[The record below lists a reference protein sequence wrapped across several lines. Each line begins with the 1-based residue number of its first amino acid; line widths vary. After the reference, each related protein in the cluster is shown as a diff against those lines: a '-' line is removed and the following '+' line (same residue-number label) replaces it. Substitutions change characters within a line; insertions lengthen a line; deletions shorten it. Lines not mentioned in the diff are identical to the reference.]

1 MMGMTSTVLITNYNY
16 KNSLAA
22 VRDIGSKGI
31 NVHTCGPQT
40 RNKVASLSKYSSG
53 YSLYTSPNDNVNRF
67 IIDIRRI
74 LSTREY
80 EMIIPIG
87 IDTTIPIS
95 HNKEELSEYT
105 RVPVA
110 DYEILENAHDKYKT
124 IKIAKSVGVPVPET
138 SIISGESIEE
148 KSFEYP
154 LVIKARK
161 GAAGSGTRYITSEDD
176 FSKVVREFN
185 QKKSDGIFD
194 YERPMVQEYIPGDL
208 MDVCVLFNRG
218 RPRAALAQRR
228 VITYPPSG
236 GVGIVNET
244 VEDPELIELALK
256 LLKRMN
262 WHGVAQVEF
271 KKDGNGEPRLMEIN
285 PKFWGTLELSI
296 AAGLNFPYMLYRMT
310 MDGDI
315 EPNFNY
321 ERNLQIW
328 WSFAHLQQIFLAYI
342 KNRNGI
348 SSALKTSNIRR
359 ISDLS
364 LLDLKPHIFQLVVSA
379 VKLFQFKQMLSHPL
393 SR

>member
-1 MMGMTSTVLITNYNY
+1 MIGMTSTVLITNFSY
-16 KNSLAA
+16 KNALAA

-31 NVHTCGPQT
+31 NVHTCGPPT

-53 YSLYTSPNDNVNRF
+53 YSLYTSPNDNVDRF
-67 IIDIRRI
+67 LIDIKRI
-74 LSTREY
+74 LSSREY

-87 IDTTIPIS
+87 VDTTIPIS
-95 HNKEELSEYT
+95 YNKEELSEYA

-124 IKIAKSVGVPVPET
+124 IEIARSVGVPVPET
-138 SIISGESIEE
+138 SIVSGESIEE
-148 KSFEYP
+148 ESFEYP

-271 KKDGNGEPRLMEIN
+271 KKDGNGVPRLMEIN

-296 AAGLNFPYMLYRMT
+296 AAGLNFQYMLYRMT

-315 EPNFNY
+315 EPNFSY

-328 WSFAHLQQIFLAYI
+328 WYFAHLPQIFLAYV
-342 KNRNGI
+342 KNRNGF
-348 SSALKTSNIRR
+348 SSALKTRDIRR

-364 LLDLKPHIFQLVVSA
+364 LLDLKPHIFQLVASA

>member
-1 MMGMTSTVLITNYNY
+1 
-16 KNSLAA
+16 
-22 VRDIGSKGI
+22 
-31 NVHTCGPQT
+31 
-40 RNKVASLSKYSSG
+40 
-53 YSLYTSPNDNVNRF
+53 
-67 IIDIRRI
+67 
-74 LSTREY
+74 
-80 EMIIPIG
+80 
-87 IDTTIPIS
+87 
-95 HNKEELSEYT
+95 
-105 RVPVA
+105 
-110 DYEILENAHDKYKT
+110 
-124 IKIAKSVGVPVPET
+124 
-138 SIISGESIEE
+138 
-148 KSFEYP
+148 
-154 LVIKARK
+154 
-161 GAAGSGTRYITSEDD
+161 
-176 FSKVVREFN
+176 
-185 QKKSDGIFD
+185 
-194 YERPMVQEYIPGDL
+194 

-271 KKDGNGEPRLMEIN
+271 KKDRNGVPRLMEIN

-315 EPNFNY
+315 ESNFSY

-328 WSFAHLQQIFLAYI
+328 WYFAHLPQIFLAYV
-342 KNRNGI
+342 KNRNGV
-348 SSALKTSNIRR
+348 SSALNTSNMRR

-364 LLDLKPHIFQLVVSA
+364 LLDLNPHIFQLVVSV
-379 VKLFQFKQMLSHPL
+379 VKLFQFNQMLSHPL

>member
-1 MMGMTSTVLITNYNY
+1 MMGMTSTVLITNYSY
-16 KNSLAA
+16 KNALAA

-31 NVHTCGPQT
+31 NVRTCGPQI

-53 YSLYTSPNDNVNRF
+53 YSLYTSPKENVNRF
-67 IIDIRRI
+67 VTDIRRI

-87 IDTTIPIS
+87 VDTTIPIS
-95 HNKEELSEYT
+95 YNKEELSEYA

-124 IKIAKSVGVPVPET
+124 TEIARSVGVPVPET

-148 KSFEYP
+148 ESFEYP

-176 FSKVVREFN
+176 FSKVVREFH

-271 KKDGNGEPRLMEIN
+271 KKDGNGVPRLMEIN

-315 EPNFNY
+315 EPNFSY

-328 WSFAHLQQIFLAYI
+328 WYFAHLPQIFLAYV
-342 KNRNGI
+342 KNRNGV

>member
-1 MMGMTSTVLITNYNY
+1 MTSTVLITNYSY
-16 KNSLAA
+16 KNALAA

-31 NVHTCGPQT
+31 KVYTCGPPT
-40 RNKVASLSKYSSG
+40 RNKVASLSVYSSG
-53 YSLYTSPNDNVNRF
+53 YSTYTSPNKDVNSF
-67 IIDIRRI
+67 LTDIRRI
-74 LSTREY
+74 LSTKEY

-87 IDTTIPIS
+87 VDTTIPIS
-95 HNKEELSEYT
+95 YHKKELCKYT
-105 RVPVA
+105 QIPVA
-110 DYEILENAHDKYKT
+110 DYEILEKAHDKYKT
-124 IKIAKSVGVPVPET
+124 IEIARSVGVPVPET
-138 SIISGESIEE
+138 SIMSWESIEE

-176 FSKVVREFN
+176 FYKVVREFE
-185 QKKSDGIFD
+185 QKKSDNIRD
-194 YERPMVQEYIPGDL
+194 YERPMIQEYIPGDL
-208 MDVCVLFNRG
+208 MDVCVLFNNG

-244 VEDPELIELALK
+244 VNDPELIELALK
-256 LLKRMN
+256 LLKKMK

-271 KKDGNGEPRLMEIN
+271 KKDRNGVSRLMEIN

-296 AAGLNFPYMLYRMT
+296 AAGLHFPYMFYRMT

-315 EPNFNY
+315 EPNFSY
-321 ERNLQIW
+321 ESNLQIW
-328 WSFAHLQQIFLAYI
+328 WCFAHLPQIFLAYM

-348 SSALKTSNIRR
+348 YSAMTERKMRR

-364 LLDLKPHIFQLVVSA
+364 LQDLKPHIFQLA
-379 VKLFQFKQMLSHPL
+379 LGAIKLIQFKKMLSHPL

>member
-1 MMGMTSTVLITNYNY
+1 MIGMTSTVLITNFSY
-16 KNSLAA
+16 KNALAA

-31 NVHTCGPQT
+31 NVHTCGPPT

-53 YSLYTSPNDNVNRF
+53 YSLYTSPNDNVDRF
-67 IIDIRRI
+67 LIDIKRI
-74 LSTREY
+74 LSSREY

-87 IDTTIPIS
+87 VDTTIPIS
-95 HNKEELSEYT
+95 YNKEELSEYA

-124 IKIAKSVGVPVPET
+124 IEIARSVGVPVPET
-138 SIISGESIEE
+138 SIVSGESIEE
-148 KSFEYP
+148 ESFEYP

-271 KKDGNGEPRLMEIN
+271 KKDGNGVPRLMEIN

-315 EPNFNY
+315 EPNFSY

-328 WSFAHLQQIFLAYI
+328 WCCAHLPQIFLAYV
-342 KNRNGI
+342 KNRNGF
-348 SSALKTSNIRR
+348 SSALKKRDIQR

-379 VKLFQFKQMLSHPL
+379 IKLFQFKQMLSHPL

>member
-1 MMGMTSTVLITNYNY
+1 MIGMTSTVLITNYSY
-16 KNSLAA
+16 KNALAA

-31 NVHTCGPQT
+31 NVHTCGPPT

-53 YSLYTSPNDNVNRF
+53 YSLYTSPSDDVDRF
-67 IIDIRRI
+67 LIDIKKI

-87 IDTTIPIS
+87 VDTTIPIS
-95 HNKEELSEYT
+95 YNKEELSEYA

-124 IKIAKSVGVPVPET
+124 IEIARSVGVPVPET

-148 KSFEYP
+148 SFDYP

-194 YERPMVQEYIPGDL
+194 YERPMVQEYISGDL

-271 KKDGNGEPRLMEIN
+271 KKDGNGVPRLMEIN

-315 EPNFNY
+315 DPNFSY

-328 WSFAHLQQIFLAYI
+328 WYFAHLPQIFLAYV
-342 KNRNGI
+342 KNRNGV
-348 SSALKTSNIRR
+348 SSALKTSDIRR

>member
-1 MMGMTSTVLITNYNY
+1 MIGMTSTVLITNFSY
-16 KNSLAA
+16 KNALAA

-31 NVHTCGPQT
+31 NIHTCGPPT

-53 YSLYTSPNDNVNRF
+53 YSLYTSPNDNVDRF
-67 IIDIRRI
+67 LIDIKRI
-74 LSTREY
+74 LSSWEY

-87 IDTTIPIS
+87 VDTTIPIS
-95 HNKEELSEYT
+95 YNKEELSEYA

-124 IKIAKSVGVPVPET
+124 IEIARSVGVPVPET
-138 SIISGESIEE
+138 SIVSGESIEE
-148 KSFEYP
+148 ELFEYP

-176 FSKVVREFN
+176 FSKVVREFH

-244 VEDPELIELALK
+244 VEDPELIEIALK

-271 KKDGNGEPRLMEIN
+271 KKDGNGVPRLMEIN

-315 EPNFNY
+315 EPNFSY
-321 ERNLQIW
+321 ERNLQLW
-328 WSFAHLQQIFLAYI
+328 WYFAHLPQIFLAYV
-342 KNRNGI
+342 KNRNGF
-348 SSALKTSNIRR
+348 SSALKKRDIRR

-379 VKLFQFKQMLSHPL
+379 IKLFQFKQMLSHPL

>member
-1 MMGMTSTVLITNYNY
+1 
-16 KNSLAA
+16 
-22 VRDIGSKGI
+22 
-31 NVHTCGPQT
+31 
-40 RNKVASLSKYSSG
+40 
-53 YSLYTSPNDNVNRF
+53 LYTSPNDNVNRF

-87 IDTTIPIS
+87 VDTTIPIS

-124 IKIAKSVGVPVPET
+124 IEIAKSVGVPVPET

-176 FSKVVREFN
+176 FSMVVREFN

-271 KKDGNGEPRLMEIN
+271 KKDGNGVPRLMEIN

-328 WSFAHLQQIFLAYI
+328 WYFAHLPQVFLAYV
-342 KNRNGI
+342 KNRNRF
-348 SSALKTSNIRR
+348 SSALRTSDIRR

>member
-1 MMGMTSTVLITNYNY
+1 MMSMTSTVLITNYSY
-16 KNSLAA
+16 KNALAA

-31 NVHTCGPQT
+31 NVHTCGPPT

-53 YSLYTSPNDNVNRF
+53 YSLYTSPNDSVNRF
-67 IIDIRRI
+67 LIDIKRI
-74 LSTREY
+74 LSTQEY

-87 IDTTIPIS
+87 VDTTIPIS
-95 HNKEELSEYT
+95 YNKEELSEYA
-105 RVPVA
+105 RIPVA

-124 IKIAKSVGVPVPET
+124 IEIARSVGVPVPET
-138 SIISGESIEE
+138 SILSLESMEE
-148 KSFEYP
+148 ESFEYP
-154 LVIKARK
+154 FVIKARK
-161 GAAGSGTRYITSEDD
+161 GAAGSGTRYITSKDD
-176 FSKVVREFN
+176 FIQVVREFD
-185 QKKSDGIFD
+185 QKKSDDIHD
-194 YERPMVQEYIPGDL
+194 YGKPMIQEFIPGDL

-244 VEDPELIELALK
+244 VEDPELIELTLR

-271 KKDGNGEPRLMEIN
+271 KKDGNGVPRLMEIN

-315 EPNFNY
+315 EPNFSY

-328 WSFAHLQQIFLAYI
+328 WYFAHLPQIFLAYV
-342 KNRNGI
+342 KNRNRI
-348 SSALKTSNIRR
+348 YSALTGSNIRR

-379 VKLFQFKQMLSHPL
+379 VKLSQFKQMLSHPL

>member
-1 MMGMTSTVLITNYNY
+1 MIGMTSTVLITNFSY
-16 KNSLAA
+16 KNALAA

-31 NVHTCGPQT
+31 NIHTCGPPT

-53 YSLYTSPNDNVNRF
+53 YSLYTSPNDNVDRF
-67 IIDIRRI
+67 LIDIKRI
-74 LSTREY
+74 LSSWEY

-87 IDTTIPIS
+87 VDTTIPIS
-95 HNKEELSEYT
+95 YNKEELSEYA

-124 IKIAKSVGVPVPET
+124 IEIARSVGVPVPET
-138 SIISGESIEE
+138 SIVSGESIEE
-148 KSFEYP
+148 ELFEYP

-176 FSKVVREFN
+176 FSKVVREFH

-244 VEDPELIELALK
+244 VEDPELIEIALK

-271 KKDGNGEPRLMEIN
+271 KKDGNGVPRLMEIN

-315 EPNFNY
+315 EPNFSY
-321 ERNLQIW
+321 ERNLQLW
-328 WSFAHLQQIFLAYI
+328 WYFAHLPQIFLAYV
-342 KNRNGI
+342 KNRNGF
-348 SSALKTSNIRR
+348 SSALKKRDIRR